1 MMDGGISTDEIMRI
15 ALDLVGE
22 TVVPSDSAIY
32 VPGARLK
39 RVMIGID
46 VGAAELLLARQLGVD
61 AAIAHHPAGGSAVL
75 DFPKVL
81 IRGVALMIEA
91 GAPEEIA
98 RQAVQPA
105 IARAMLRAQAA
116 NHDHAPSVARLL
128 GLPFMNIHL
137 PLDEYGRR
145 VMDETIRHH
154 VGGLGREPLVGD
166 VVAALRTIPEIGDAQ
181 TRVMVPVG
189 RLDGP
194 AGRVVVFHGAG
205 TNGGF
210 AVAQTLFA
218 YGVGTV
224 VYIHLAPEEAERL
237 RALPA
242 PSGNVVV
249 SGHIASDLI
258 GVKRFA
264 RALEERGVEVV
275 RMSGIP

>member
-1 MMDGGISTDEIMRI
+1 MNGGISTDEIMQT
-15 ALDLVGE
+15 ALDLAG
-22 TVVPSDSAIY
+22 TSVVPGDSAIY
-32 VPGARLK
+32 VPGSGLR
-39 RVMIGID
+39 RVMVGID
-46 VGAAELLLARQLGVD
+46 VGTAELLLARQLGAD
-61 AAIAHHPAGGSAVL
+61 GAIAHHPAGGSAVL

-81 IRGVALMIEA
+81 VRGVELMVEA
-91 GAPEEIA
+91 GVPEEIA
-98 RQAVQPA
+98 RQTIQPA

-116 NHDHAPSVARLL
+116 NHDHVPSVARLL
-128 GLPFMNIHL
+128 GLPFLNVHL

-145 VMDETIRHH
+145 VMDETIQRHLD
-154 VGGLGREPLVGD
+154 GLGREPLVGD
-166 VVAALRTIPEIGDAQ
+166 VVAALRTIPEIRDAP

-189 RLDGP
+189 RLDGS
-194 AGRVVVFHGAG
+194 AGWVVVYHGAG

-218 YGVGTV
+218 YGIGTV

-258 GVKRFA
+258 GVNRLVK
-264 RALEERGVEVV
+264 ALEERGVEVI
-275 RMSGIP
+275 RMSGVV